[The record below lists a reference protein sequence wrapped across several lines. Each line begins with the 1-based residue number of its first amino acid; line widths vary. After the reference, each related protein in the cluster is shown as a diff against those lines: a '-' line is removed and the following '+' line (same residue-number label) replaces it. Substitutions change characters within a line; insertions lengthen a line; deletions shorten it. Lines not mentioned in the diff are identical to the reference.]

1 MNDPEIFKLD
11 MPSETT
17 EVKVLNVTN
26 ETTEGQGVRWLTQD
40 LPGPRP
46 IDHELL
52 PLPTCLTV
60 TSIFITSGGLTEHRS
75 PSMFNLHAHLS
86 AA

>member
-26 ETTEGQGVRWLTQD
+26 ETTEGQGVR
-40 LPGPRP
+40 
-46 IDHELL
+46 
-52 PLPTCLTV
+52 
-60 TSIFITSGGLTEHRS
+60 
-75 PSMFNLHAHLS
+75 
-86 AA
+86 